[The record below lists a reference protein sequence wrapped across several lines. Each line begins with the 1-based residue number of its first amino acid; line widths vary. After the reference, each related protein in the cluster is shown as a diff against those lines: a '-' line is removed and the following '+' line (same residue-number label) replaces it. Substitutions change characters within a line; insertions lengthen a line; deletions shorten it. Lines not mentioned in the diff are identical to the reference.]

1 MDDDA
6 LLSGLP
12 SSFELQSN
20 YPNPFNPSTKIR
32 FGLPNRSEVTVTIYN
47 LLGEQVMQY
56 DMGVLQAGFKTVTWH
71 GKNSFGAPVPSG
83 MYLYKVNAG
92 NEFKVGKMTL
102 MK

>member
-71 GKNSFGAPVPSG
+71 GKNTFGTPVPSG
-83 MYLYKVNAG
+83 MYLYRVNAG